1 MTCFGSCRPSRWRGV
16 ADLLTGVAHEAR
28 DLDTRDAPKTLAHR
42 KKGRF
47 DGCYCR
53 FADEG

>member
-42 KKGRF
+42 KKGCLYDR
-47 DGCYCR
+47 YRR
-53 FADEG
+53 FADED